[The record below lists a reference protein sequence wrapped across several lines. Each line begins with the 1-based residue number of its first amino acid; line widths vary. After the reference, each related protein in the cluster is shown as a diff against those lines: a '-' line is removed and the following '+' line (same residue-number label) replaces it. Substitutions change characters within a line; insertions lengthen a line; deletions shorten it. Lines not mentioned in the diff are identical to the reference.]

1 MVGFTSG
8 GRPRRGPSRH
18 GLAMPIQPRADLHL
32 GREREHLDVAQAIGA
47 GTKSRCRSGSNS
59 ASGLLLAVLTMGM
72 TIAAGASGA
81 AEDLVDLEL
90 GRNVAMGQRAL
101 SAPRSA
107 CMSCHGLS
115 GAADSSGSFPRL
127 SGQAAW
133 YLYKQLKDYAS
144 GSRPNDVMSPIA
156 KTLTDVQMQA
166 VAAYYAEQRAPA
178 PDSARKVAPLQ
189 LQRGAAMA
197 SVGVPDKGV
206 AACVN
211 CHGPGNKGLPP
222 SFPYLAGQSA
232 SYTQLQLQL
241 WKDGVRKNDP
251 LGVMQH
257 IARQLSGDEI
267 RALALYLS
275 SLDPPERSTP
285 K

>member
-1 MVGFTSG
+1 MKSV
-8 GRPRRGPSRH
+8 SR
-18 GLAMPIQPRADLHL
+18 
-32 GREREHLDVAQAIGA
+32 
-47 GTKSRCRSGSNS
+47 
-59 ASGLLLAVLTMGM
+59 LLLAVL
-72 TIAAGASGA
+72 AAGLVIASGTGSV
-81 AEDLVDLEL
+81 AEDVADLEL

-144 GSRPNDVMSPIA
+144 GARPNDVMSPIA
-156 KTLTDVQMQA
+156 RTLTDAQMQA
-166 VAAYYAEQRAPA
+166 VAAYYAGQSAPA
-178 PDSARKVAPLQ
+178 PDKSRKSDPLE

-197 SVGVPDKGV
+197 SIGMPDKGV

-211 CHGPGNKGLPP
+211 CHGPGNRGLPP

-257 IARQLSGDEI
+257 IAKQLSGDEI
-267 RALALYLS
+267 GALALYLS
-275 SLDPPERSTP
+275 SLDPPQRSTSE
-285 K
+285 